1 MNKKELVFVLAEAN
15 DETKK
20 STSERLE
27 QVIELIT
34 DTLADG
40 ENVELYGFGKF
51 KLSERKAYTARNPQ
65 TGAPVEVPAKK
76 VVTFK
81 PAKRLKDAVKG

>member
-1 MNKKELVFVLAEAN
+1 MNKKELVNVLADAN

-27 QVIELIT
+27 QIIELIT
-34 DTLADG
+34 ETLADG

-65 TGAPVEVPAKK
+65 TGAPVDVAAKT

-81 PAKRLKDAVKG
+81 PAKRLKEAVK